1 MKVAMIICQE
11 TPEVIWNAFRL
22 ANMMLEGMED
32 VSIFLNGPSVK
43 YEQSDSEQFPLK
55 ELAKIFTLSEG
66 QLFACGKLLEL
77 HGVKE
82 GYHKRGTQKNLY
94 DLVKESDKIVTF

>member
-1 MKVAMIICQE
+1 MKVVMIICQD
-11 TPEVIWNAFRL
+11 TPEVLWNAFRL

-43 YEQSDSEQFPLK
+43 FEESNSKYFPLK

-66 QLFACGKLLEL
+66 QLFA
-77 HGVKE
+77 
-82 GYHKRGTQKNLY
+82 
-94 DLVKESDKIVTF
+94 

>member
-1 MKVAMIICQE
+1 MHVSMIVCLD

-32 VSIFLNGPSVK
+32 VSIFLNGPAVR
-43 YEQSDSEQFPLK
+43 YEALDSEQFPLK

-66 QLFACGKLLEL
+66 QLWA
-77 HGVKE
+77 
-82 GYHKRGTQKNLY
+82 
-94 DLVKESDKIVTF
+94 